1 MRPDQTRALTAI
13 VVFAAFSDGRKSDI
27 ERAKVREIVEG
38 LGDSSTTEAVR
49 RVLLKQTT
57 VSTEAAL
64 LDTDDLRSL
73 AWESS
78 LAVCESDGQTSGEER
93 AFLEELA
100 LALGRPRDGASKE
113 IEAAD
118 AITAQTET
126 RAGLERPAPL
136 PILAPVAVTGAGPER
151 EITSAAAGSAHNT
164 LDPRDAQVDASVLR
178 YAILT
183 SAIELMP
190 QNLATLAII
199 PLQTKMVYGVGKS
212 YGHELGASSIKEFVA
227 TIGIGVTGQAVE
239 QYARKFLGKLL
250 GKGGGLLGGTI
261 GGIGKTAVNWGTGP
275 LMTFATTYAMGA
287 VAKQYYKGGRS
298 IRGIDLK
305 SMFASETERARE
317 LYAKYEPQVRET
329 AAKTNPTELLKSLRG
344 A

>member
-38 LGDSSTTEAVR
+38 LGDSNTTEAVR

-64 LDTDDLRSL
+64 LDSDDLRSL
-73 AWESS
+73 AWESA
-78 LAVCESDGQTSGEER
+78 LAVCESDGQTSAEER

-100 LALGRPRDGASKE
+100 LALGRPRDGAARE

-136 PILAPVAVTGAGPER
+136 PILAPLAVTGTGPER
-151 EITSAAAGSAHNT
+151 DITSAVAGSAHNT
-164 LDPRDAQVDASVLR
+164 FDPRDAQVDASVLR

-199 PLQTKMVYGVGKS
+199 PLQTKLVYGVGKS

-250 GKGGGLLGGTI
+250 GKGGGLLGGAI
-261 GGIGKTAVNWGTGP
+261 GGVGKTAVNWGTGP

-287 VAKQYYKGGRS
+287 VAKQYYKSGRS

-305 SMFASETERARE
+305 SMFASETDRARE

-329 AAKTNPTELLKSLRG
+329 AAKTSPTELLKSLRG